1 VEWKIRTAPPGALAH
16 RVEESLDELTE
27 LAASAGAEV
36 VERVIQAR
44 QRPEAATLIG
54 QGKVDELRAAV
65 ASNGA
70 DAVIFDHDLTPT
82 QQRNLERAIDAK
94 IIDRTALILDIFASR
109 ARTREG
115 RLQVELA
122 QLNYL
127 LPRLAGHGKEMSRL
141 GGGIGTRGPGETQ
154 LETDRRRI
162 AKRIKKIEDDLE
174 GVRAGRALHR
184 RRRET
189 VPLATLA
196 LAGYTN
202 AGKSTLFNRL
212 TRAGVLADA
221 RMFATL
227 DPTVR
232 PLVLPSRRRVLISD
246 TVGFIRNLPT
256 TLVQAFRATLEE
268 VTAAS
273 LILHVVDASSPAAA
287 EHTGHVRQ
295 VLAEIG
301 AAEIP
306 QVLVLN
312 KMDRLPEGAGDTAG
326 LARRMLGG
334 AAEGGPR
341 QGAARAVGLSALT
354 GAGIDDLLAVLDE
367 ALPLDPMVRITLRL
381 PAGDGATLAMLYEFG
396 RVLERR
402 VVEGTAEVLVEAE
415 VPESIHRRLKAISQ

>member
-1 VEWKIRTAPPGALAH
+1 LEWKTRGTPGREVQERA
-16 RVEESLDELTE
+16 EESLDELSE
-27 LAASAGAEV
+27 LAAGAGAQIV
-36 VERVIQAR
+36 DRVLQSRAA
-44 QRPEAATLIG
+44 PEAATLIG
-54 QGKVDELRAAV
+54 QGKVEEIAAAV
-65 ASNGA
+65 RAGAA

-82 QQRNLERAIDAK
+82 QQRNLEKAIGSK
-94 IIDRTALILDIFASR
+94 VIGRTQLILDIFASR

-127 LPRLAGHGKEMSRL
+127 LPRLAGHGAEMSRL

-162 AKRIKKIEDDLE
+162 ARRIKKIEQELE

-184 RRRET
+184 RRRSA

-212 TRAGVLADA
+212 TQSGVLADA

-232 PLVLPSRRRVLISD
+232 PLIMPSRRRVLVSD

-256 TLVQAFRATLEE
+256 TVVKAFRATLEE
-268 VTAAS
+268 VKEAA
-273 LILHVVDASSPAAA
+273 LVLHVVDVSSTAAV
-287 EHTGHVRQ
+287 EHAAHVLK

-306 QVLVLN
+306 QLLVLN
-312 KMDRLPEGAGDTAG
+312 KVDRLPVEDRDFEAIGGRLLRGAGG
-326 LARRMLGG
+326 HPNG
-334 AAEGGPR
+334 
-341 QGAARAVGLSALT
+341 RAVAVSGLT
-354 GAGIDDLLAVLDE
+354 GLGMDVLLTTIDE
-367 ALPLDPMVRITLRL
+367 ILPADPIIQISLRL
-381 PAGDGATLAMLYEFG
+381 RAGDGATLALLHEFG
-396 RVLERR
+396 RVIETRYEGDACEVRAEIPESLERR
-402 VVEGTAEVLVEAE
+402 LC
-415 VPESIHRRLKAISQ
+415 RRE

>member
-1 VEWKIRTAPPGALAH
+1 LERA
-16 RVEESLDELTE
+16 EESLDELSE
-27 LAASAGAEV
+27 LAASAGAQIV
-36 VERVIQAR
+36 DRVLQSRAA
-44 QRPEAATLIG
+44 PEAATLIG
-54 QGKVDELRAAV
+54 QGKVEEIAAAV
-65 ASNGA
+65 RSGAA

-82 QQRNLERAIDAK
+82 QQRNLEKAIGSK
-94 IIDRTALILDIFASR
+94 VIDRTQLILDIFASR

-127 LPRLAGHGKEMSRL
+127 LPRLAGRGVEMSRL

-162 AKRIKKIEDDLE
+162 ARRIKKIEQDLE

-184 RRRET
+184 RRRSG

-212 TRAGVLADA
+212 TQAGVLTDA

-232 PLVLPSRRRVLISD
+232 PLILPSRRRVLVSD

-256 TLVQAFRATLEE
+256 TLVKAFRATLEE
-268 VTAAS
+268 VKEAA
-273 LILHVVDASSPAAA
+273 LVLHVVDVSSVSAA
-287 EHTGHVRQ
+287 EHTAHVCK

-306 QVLVLN
+306 QLLVLN
-312 KMDRLPEGAGDTAG
+312 KIDRVPENERDFGAIGGRLLRDAG
-326 LARRMLGG
+326 GHVDARSV
-334 AAEGGPR
+334 
-341 QGAARAVGLSALT
+341 AVSALT
-354 GAGIDDLLAVLDE
+354 GAGFAALLLTIDE
-367 ALPLDPMVRITLRL
+367 ILPADPLIQTTLRL
-381 PAGDGATLAMLYEFG
+381 SAGDGATLALLHEFG
-396 RVLERR
+396 RVLEVRY
-402 VVEGTAEVLVEAE
+402 EGDRCEVRAEI
-415 VPESIHRRLKAISQ
+415 PESLKRRLHPRD